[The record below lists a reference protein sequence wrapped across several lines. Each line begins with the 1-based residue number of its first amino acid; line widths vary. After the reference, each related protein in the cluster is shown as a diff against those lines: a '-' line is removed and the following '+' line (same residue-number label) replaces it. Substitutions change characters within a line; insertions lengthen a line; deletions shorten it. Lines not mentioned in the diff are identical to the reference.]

1 MYEAVRQTWDAYLPI
16 GEEEDLAFQIGT
28 LLLEMEFYAEAL
40 EFLQHSVSLYGA
52 EPGTVYNM
60 AVCCHGLRQTGK
72 SLEYVKQALELD
84 PEFDAARALRIKLQ
98 SAPAR

>member
-1 MYEAVRQTWDAYLPI
+1 MYEAARQTWDAYLPI

-60 AVCCHGLRQTGK
+60 AVCCHGLRQTG
-72 SLEYVKQALELD
+72 
-84 PEFDAARALRIKLQ
+84 
-98 SAPAR
+98 